1 MEEQIEAFKIQQ
13 NAILN
18 LVDNVKENK
27 RLCGKSNEQVL
38 EELCENAERVVASIS
53 HGMSPIEVKNAW
65 IVVINPDGLRDKSA
79 ARVLISHEGYN
90 FTKDFQ
96 TFEGLITDGHNPSE
110 FLVSLEAGC
119 ESVEAAMSLLVT
131 EGVRLGRI
139 PIDRAPYFEFKFT
152 KWMFGVTWAQLKR
165 SPPNSSNIVQLP
177 WQWNW
182 VMERALISDLT
193 GRNLEVCIDIRM
205 PEQLVP
211 TQFVPLYRPIWTHIA
226 PQFREFVVSSCR
238 IYHPCVAP
246 VGTHPLAISDS
257 VKEAINMARLVQ
269 LTGSVDG
276 IVSAGAVVASL
287 AQQRP

>member
-1 MEEQIEAFKIQQ
+1 MMEEQIEAFKIQQ

-18 LVDNVKENK
+18 LVDNAKENK
-27 RLCGKSNEQVL
+27 RLQGRSNEQVL
-38 EELCENAERVVASIS
+38 DELCENAGRVIASIS
-53 HGMSPIEVKNAW
+53 HGLSPIEVKHAW

-96 TFEGLITDGHNPSE
+96 TFEELITDGQKPSE
-110 FLVSLEAGC
+110 FLVAQEARC

-131 EGVRLGRI
+131 EGVRQGRV
-139 PIDRAPYFEFKFT
+139 PIDRAPHFEFKFT
-152 KWMFGVTWAQLKR
+152 KWMFGVTWAQLKT
-165 SPPNSSNIVQLP
+165 SLPNTGSIAQHP

-211 TQFVPLYRPIWTHIA
+211 AEFVPLYRPIWTN
-226 PQFREFVVSSCR
+226 PESPLRESTILRVVSN
-238 IYHPCVAP
+238 
-246 VGTHPLAISDS
+246 TL
-257 VKEAINMARLVQ
+257 LQ
-269 LTGSVDG
+269 
-276 IVSAGAVVASL
+276 
-287 AQQRP
+287 